1 MEDYSI
7 ISTINIPGYNFIYKC
22 RNTGAGGGVGL
33 FVKDEY
39 QLQVQPVSDDS
50 NVETVFVEILCK
62 NNNKKYYCWFDLP
75 ATWYQS
81 WTF

>member
-22 RNTGAGGGVGL
+22 KNTGTGGGVGL

-39 QLQVQPVSDDS
+39 ELQVQPSDDN
-50 NVETVFVEILCK
+50 NVETVFCRNFMQK
-62 NNNKKYYCWFDLP
+62 
-75 ATWYQS
+75 
-81 WTF
+81 